1 MYVLNQLSLVLTF
14 SGIAHSPSPCEQVT
28 SPAEQAFLFYEKKV
42 SVNINPNKKN
52 PKQKKIKKKKRN
64 EKKKKKRKRKRK
76 IKDKKANS

>member
-52 PKQKKIKKKKRN
+52 PKQKKIKKKK
-64 EKKKKKRKRKRK
+64 KKKKKE
-76 IKDKKANS
+76 N